1 VKNQTEISTLGETIV
16 RIAFNKVVIYLA
28 AILVFFVLQQTTIGE
43 AKYSG
48 VKYSSDEWK
57 SVSVDSEGPE
67 LGVINST
74 NGQVEKGIFRYF
86 AQIKK
91 DYYISSVWLDFENK
105 EIKIK
110 EVRILLMN
118 DNGEKISLERD
129 TSYYPSLASHV
140 ATLHMEQSN
149 FHLPN
154 TQNIMLT
161 VQTYDGKSFTGMVP
175 KNIVTEMKQSYVD
188 LLPARIDE
196 MSKYLD
202 SLRRMKAD
210 G

>member
-1 VKNQTEISTLGETIV
+1 
-16 RIAFNKVVIYLA
+16 
-28 AILVFFVLQQTTIGE
+28 
-43 AKYSG
+43 
-48 VKYSSDEWK
+48 
-57 SVSVDSEGPE
+57 
-67 LGVINST
+67 
-74 NGQVEKGIFRYF
+74 
-86 AQIKK
+86 
-91 DYYISSVWLDFENK
+91 
-105 EIKIK
+105 
-110 EVRILLMN
+110 
-118 DNGEKISLERD
+118 
-129 TSYYPSLASHV
+129 
-140 ATLHMEQSN
+140 MEQSN